1 VPNKKVPAEISVVV
15 AAMRVGWIVLAIV
28 VGCSCTLDDVG
39 ETSTGPTDDNVNT
52 KTTTVSTTVAIHRH
66 INAFKSANCGHRGT
80 APTREAAKNTRRAP
94 SGFQHVR
101 AQAKLK
107 PEKLAASCS
116 WREEHTVVGS
126 KTQRKLVFSS
136 RVCKGKLQVE
146 RALIHSDGKPE
157 GDKVVILSETLA
169 PGQCVTPASTMLPKM
184 REACRSVKFRCSE
197 LAKLESST
205 ASMGHSSSTAKR
217 KGDDLIVGDALGVRA
232 KTSSSSSKP
241 TPAPP
246 CRTDSFKVT
255 NCVGTTLESSGQLDT
270 WYLWESPSI
279 ELRCYKGNVC
289 RRNGHNRDYC
299 TAGRHF
305 PGLKLN
311 HNEKIDMEFKVSCP
325 KTCGSSSC
333 SVYIRGTPWKNG
345 VLNGQ
350 SVPMAGV
357 NPMAWNGCMNPWAYP
372 GPLSTIFSE
381 TKDAIHNSCS
391 PPCSRYC

>member
-1 VPNKKVPAEISVVV
+1 
-15 AAMRVGWIVLAIV
+15 MQVGWIVLAIV

-205 ASMGHSSSTAKR
+205 ASMGHSSSTANLKR

-241 TPAPP
+241 TPAPSSSSNPTPAPP
-246 CRTDSFKVT
+246 CRTDNFTVT

-270 WYLWESPSI
+270 WYVWESPSI
-279 ELRCYKGNVC
+279 ELRCYKGDVC
-289 RRNGHNRDYC
+289 RKNGHNRDYC

-305 PGLKLN
+305 PGLRLN
-311 HNEKIDMEFKVSCP
+311 HNQKIDMEFKVSCE

-333 SVYIRGTPWKNG
+333 GVYIRGRG
-345 VLNGQ
+345 NGQ
-350 SVPMAGV
+350 SVRVPGF
-357 NPMAWNGCMNPWAYP
+357 NPMAWKGCLSLWANP
-372 GPLSTIFSE
+372 GTLSTIFSQ

-391 PPCSRYC
+391 SSDNKIGNVGESN